1 MQKGDIVLIPFPF
14 TDLSGRK
21 LRPALVLCSSV
32 KDVTVCFITTQFQWE
47 EEFDIEITPSAE
59 NGIKKSSLI
68 RVSKLATIDSDL
80 VIGELGRIEDHYI
93 SRLNRNLIQIFQLD

>member
-14 TDLSGRK
+14 TDLMGKK
-21 LRPALVLCSSV
+21 LRPALVLHTSA
-32 KDVTVCFITTQFQWE
+32 KDVTVCFITTQFQRK
-47 EEFDIEITPSAE
+47 EEFDIIIEPSSR

-80 VIGELGRIEDHYI
+80 IIGELGKIEDHLI
-93 SRLNRNLIQIFQLD
+93 SSLNQNLIRIFQL